1 MEYRIVYSDELY
13 HHGVKGM
20 KWGVRNEDKYAA
32 RSQKWAK
39 REAGAKTKI
48 GKRFAGYYRIE
59 NKYKGEKA
67 RSIRKANNGREI
79 LSQTYGYKNAARKKS
94 KEAELSKLRSETS
107 RTRLMKKYH
116 SNAAYNA
123 HQLSE
128 HYSKAA
134 KSSSTALGRMKYD
147 AMNMAN
153 VPMKTAYRGRKT
165 TVGIEFAKT
174 ILINAAG

>member
-20 KWGVRNEDKYAA
+20 KWGVRREDKYAA

-39 REAGAKTKI
+39 REANATTKV
-48 GKRFAGYYRIE
+48 GKHFAGYYRIE
-59 NKYKGEKA
+59 NKYKSEKA
-67 RSIRKANNGREI
+67 RDIRKANDGREI

-94 KEAELSKLRSETS
+94 RDAELSQLRSDTS
-107 RTRLMKKYH
+107 RTRLMKNYH

-123 HQLSE
+123 QQLSA

-134 KSSSTALGRMKYD
+134 NSSATTLGRMKYD
-147 AMNMAN
+147 AMNIAH
-153 VPMKTAYRGRKT
+153 VPLKTAYRGRKT